1 MLDFFKKILNTI
13 GMESLLKLDVES
25 EKLTV
30 NEALAKVEI
39 EIERAK
45 LAKQNLIKIIHGYG
59 SSGTGG
65 EIKRAVFILLNT
77 LKKQKKITDFLPCEK
92 FGFTH
97 KNYKNLIKS
106 YPYLLV
112 DGNIKN
118 LNPGATIVV
127 I

>member
-1 MLDFFKKILNTI
+1 
-13 GMESLLKLDVES
+13 MESILKLDVES

-39 EIERAK
+39 ELERAK
-45 LAKQNLIKIIHGYG
+45 IGGKNLVKIVHGYG

-65 EIKRAVFILLNT
+65 EIKKAVFLLLKT

-92 FGFTH
+92 FGFTF
-97 KNYKNLIKS
+97 KNYQNLIKK
-106 YPYLLV
+106 YPELLV